1 MNQESIIS
9 MSARDMAAH
18 LQEVEE
24 CKVLINPYHSNP
36 VGFDLYFVPDTF
48 HVSNFSNVE
57 MLVTWAIA
65 HRYTVSLNYDT
76 FKNAIVAKV
85 NRLFPEETYAPEDIL
100 K

>member
-1 MNQESIIS
+1 MNSNNIAN
-9 MSARDMAAH
+9 MTAREMVER
-18 LQEVEE
+18 LQENEK
-24 CKVLINPYHSNP
+24 CQILTNPYHSNP

-85 NRLFPEETYAPEDIL
+85 NRLFPEDTYQEDEIIR
-100 K
+100 

>member
-1 MNQESIIS
+1 MNSNNITN
-9 MSARDMAAH
+9 MTAREMVEY
-18 LQEVEE
+18 LQENEKCQILV
-24 CKVLINPYHSNP
+24 NPYHSNP

-85 NRLFPEETYAPEDIL
+85 NRLFPEDTYQEDEIIR
-100 K
+100 